1 MACDTTSN
9 RRENRM
15 KIARIALAV
24 AAAAVVSAVA
34 VASSGAATPAKLT
47 GTVGPGF
54 TITLVDSSGKK
65 VKSLRAGTYVI
76 TVRDRSDMHNFEL
89 RGPGLNEQETS
100 VPATGTTKWTL
111 KLKKGSYL
119 YVCDP
124 HASTMRG
131 SFVVS

>member
-1 MACDTTSN
+1 
-9 RRENRM
+9 M
-15 KIARIALAV
+15 KFRIVSALAI
-24 AAAAVVSAVA
+24 ATGVSAIA
-34 VASSGAATPAKLT
+34 AASSGAAAATKLT

>member
-1 MACDTTSN
+1 
-9 RRENRM
+9 M
-15 KIARIALAV
+15 KTVRIALAV
-24 AAAAVVSAVA
+24 AAATVVSAIA
-34 VASSGAATPAKLT
+34 VASSSAATPAKLT
-47 GTVGPGF
+47 AAVGPGF
-54 TITLVDSSGKK
+54 TLTLVDSSGKK
-65 VKSLRAGTYVI
+65 VTHLKAGTYVI